1 MTLTETK
8 RVTAPSAVLPER
20 HLHEECGV
28 FGVYS
33 ETAADVAS
41 LAYYALY
48 ALQHRGQESAGIAVN
63 DDGVF
68 TSYRDVGLVSEVFP
82 AERLA
87 ALGTGSIAV
96 GHVRYGTTGSDN
108 KRNVQPILVN
118 HYKGRMALAHN
129 GNLTNC
135 QELRAELESRGS
147 IFQTTTDSE
156 VIAYIIV
163 QERLKTP
170 SIEAAVSAAMDRI
183 EGAYSLVL
191 SSPTKLIAARD
202 PHGFRP
208 LCMGRLKSGAVV
220 FASETCALNAI
231 GASFERDIRPGEIVV
246 VDKAGVKCDTS
257 HCGKTEKRLC
267 VFEFI
272 YFARPDSVIDGSSVH
287 VARQR
292 AGAFLALEH
301 PVQADVVVGVPDS
314 GLDAALGYSQQS
326 GIPYGM
332 GFIKNKYI
340 GRTFISPTQTMRETE
355 VNIKL
360 NPIRSVVE
368 GKRVVLIDD
377 SIVRGTTCRRT
388 IDLLRKAGAK
398 EIHMRVSAPP
408 FVSACYYGTDIDDPS
423 KLIANNHSVEE
434 IARIIGV
441 DSLGYLS
448 LRDVVKLADNT
459 PGGFCTACFG
469 GGYPT
474 SIPQDS
480 NKDRFAYKISE
491 REKQESV

>member
-1 MTLTETK
+1 MPRSCAASWPMT
-8 RVTAPSAVLPER
+8 VSNMDR

-28 FGVYS
+28 FGVRLP
-33 ETAADVAS
+33 ERGDVAS

-48 ALQHRGQESAGIAVN
+48 SLQHRGQESAGIAVN
-63 DDGVF
+63 DDGVIRA
-68 TSYRDVGLVSEVFP
+68 YRDVGLVGDVFRP
-82 AERLA
+82 ERLTS
-87 ALGTGSIAV
+87 LGQGSIAV

-108 KRNVQPILVN
+108 QRNVQPILVN

-129 GNLTNC
+129 GNLTNSHA
-135 QELRAELESRGS
+135 LRRELESQGS

-156 VIAYIIV
+156 VIAYLIV
-163 QERLKTP
+163 QERLRHP
-170 SIEAAVSAAMDRI
+170 SIEAAVSAAMERL
-183 EGAYSLVL
+183 EGAYSLVI
-191 SSPTKLIAARD
+191 SSPSKLIAVRD

-208 LCMGRLKSGAVV
+208 LCMGELRDGSVV
-220 FASETCALNAI
+220 FASESCALDAI
-231 GASFERDIRPGEIVV
+231 GARFLRDLRPGEIVV
-246 VDKAGVKCDTS
+246 ADGKGLRSIET
-257 HCGKTEKRLC
+257 HCGKVPKSLC

-301 PVQADVVVGVPDS
+301 PVQADVVIGVPDS
-314 GLDAALGYSQQS
+314 GLDAALGYARQS

-340 GRTFISPTQTMRETE
+340 GRTFISPTQALRESE
-355 VNIKL
+355 VSIKL
-360 NPIRSVVE
+360 NPIRSVVA

-388 IDLLRKAGAK
+388 IDLLRKAGAR

-408 FVSACYYGTDIDDPS
+408 FVSECYYGTDIDDKD
-423 KLIANNHSVEE
+423 KLIATHHSVEE
-434 IARIIGV
+434 IAKIIGV

-448 LRDVVKLADNT
+448 LENVVKLADST
-459 PGGFCTACFG
+459 SGFCTACFG

-474 SIPQDS
+474 ALPEHGG
-480 NKDRFAYKISE
+480 KDRFECPISE
-491 REKQESV
+491 REEA

>member
-1 MTLTETK
+1 MMQTN
-8 RVTAPSAVLPER
+8 AAVIPER

-33 ETAADVAS
+33 QTSQDVAS

-48 ALQHRGQESAGIAVN
+48 ALQHRGQESAGIVVN
-63 DDGVF
+63 DDGLF
-68 TSYRDVGLVSEVFP
+68 SSYRDVGLVSEVFP
-82 AERLA
+82 PERLA
-87 ALGTGSIAV
+87 ALGHGNIAV

-129 GNLTNC
+129 GNLTNSH
-135 QELRAELESRGS
+135 QLRQELESRGS

-163 QERLKTP
+163 QERLKAP

-183 EGAYSLVL
+183 EGAYSLVI
-191 SSPTKLIAARD
+191 SSPSKLIAVRD

-208 LCMGRLKSGAVV
+208 LCMGRLKDGSVV
-220 FASETCALNAI
+220 FASESCALNAI
-231 GASFERDIRPGEIVV
+231 GARFERDIRPGEIVV
-246 VDKAGVKCDTS
+246 ADKNGVKSIET
-257 HCGKTEKRLC
+257 HCGRAPKRLC

-301 PVQADVVVGVPDS
+301 PVQADIVVGVPDS
-314 GLDAALGYSQQS
+314 GLDAALGYARQS

-340 GRTFISPTQTMRETE
+340 GRTFISPTQAMRENE

-368 GKRVVLIDD
+368 GKRVELIDD

-388 IDLLRKAGAK
+388 IQLLREAGAR

-408 FVSACYYGTDIDDPS
+408 FVAACYYGTDIDDPG
-423 KLIANNHSVEE
+423 KLIANHHTVEE
-434 IARIIGV
+434 IAQIIGV

-448 LRDVVKLADNT
+448 IQDVVKLADNT
-459 PGGFCTACFG
+459 ECGFCTACFG

-474 SIPQDS
+474 AVPK
-480 NKDRFAYKISE
+480 NGRKDRFACKISE
-491 REKQESV
+491 REKG

>member
-1 MTLTETK
+1 MPRSCAASWPMT
-8 RVTAPSAVLPER
+8 VSNMDR

-28 FGVYS
+28 FGVRLP
-33 ETAADVAS
+33 ERGDVAS

-48 ALQHRGQESAGIAVN
+48 SLQHRGQESAGIAVN
-63 DDGVF
+63 DDGVIRA
-68 TSYRDVGLVSEVFP
+68 YRDVGLVGDVFRP
-82 AERLA
+82 ERLTS
-87 ALGTGSIAV
+87 LGQGSIAV

-129 GNLTNC
+129 GNLTNSHA
-135 QELRAELESRGS
+135 LRRELESQGS

-156 VIAYIIV
+156 VIAYLIV
-163 QERLKTP
+163 QERLRHP
-170 SIEAAVSAAMDRI
+170 SIEAAVSAAMERL
-183 EGAYSLVL
+183 EGAYSLVI
-191 SSPTKLIAARD
+191 SSPSKLIAVRD

-208 LCMGRLKSGAVV
+208 LCMGELRDGSVV
-220 FASETCALNAI
+220 FASESCALDAI
-231 GASFERDIRPGEIVV
+231 GARFLRDLRPGEIVV
-246 VDKAGVKCDTS
+246 ADGKGLRSIET
-257 HCGKTEKRLC
+257 HCGKVPKSLC

-301 PVQADVVVGVPDS
+301 PVQADVVIGVPDS
-314 GLDAALGYSQQS
+314 GLDAALGYARQS

-340 GRTFISPTQTMRETE
+340 GRTFISPTQALRESE
-355 VNIKL
+355 VSIKL
-360 NPIRSVVE
+360 NPIRSVVA

-388 IDLLRKAGAK
+388 IDLLRKAGAR

-408 FVSACYYGTDIDDPS
+408 FVSECYYGTDIDDKD
-423 KLIANNHSVEE
+423 KLIATHHSVEE
-434 IARIIGV
+434 IAKIIGV

-448 LRDVVKLADNT
+448 LENVVKLADST
-459 PGGFCTACFG
+459 SGFCTACFG

-474 SIPQDS
+474 ALPEPGG
-480 NKDRFAYKISE
+480 KDRFECPISE
-491 REKQESV
+491 REEA

>member
-1 MTLTETK
+1 MTENK
-8 RVTAPSAVLPER
+8 HCAGACAACPARCRKER

-28 FGVYS
+28 FGVFS
-33 ETAADVAS
+33 ARTAQVAP

-48 ALQHRGQESAGIAVN
+48 ALQHRGQESAGIVVN

-68 TSYRDVGLVSEVFP
+68 SAYRDVGLVSEVFP
-82 AERLA
+82 PERLA
-87 ALGTGSIAV
+87 ALGTGNIAV

-108 KRNVQPILVN
+108 KRNVQPILIN
-118 HYKGRMALAHN
+118 HYKGRLALAHN
-129 GNLTNC
+129 GNLTNSH
-135 QELRAELESRGS
+135 ELRRELESRGS

-163 QERLKTP
+163 QERLRTP
-170 SIEAAVSAAMDRI
+170 SIEDAVSAAMDKI
-183 EGAYSLVL
+183 KGAYSLVI
-191 SSPTKLIAARD
+191 SSPSKLIAVRD

-208 LCMGRLKSGAVV
+208 LCMGRLKDGSVV
-220 FASETCALNAI
+220 FASESCALDAV
-231 GASFERDIRPGEIVV
+231 GAAFERDVRPGEIVV
-246 VDKAGVKCDTS
+246 ADKSGVRSIDT
-257 HCGKTEKRLC
+257 HCGTVPSSLC

-272 YFARPDSVIDGSSVH
+272 YFARPDSVVDGSSVH

-301 PVQADVVVGVPDS
+301 PVQADVVIGVPDS
-314 GLDAALGYSQQS
+314 GLDAALGYSRQS

-340 GRTFISPTQTMRETE
+340 GRTFISPTQTMRENE

-360 NPIRSVVE
+360 NPVRSVVE

-388 IDLLRKAGAK
+388 IDLLRRAGAK

-408 FVSACYYGTDIDDPS
+408 FVSECYYGTDIDDKD
-423 KLIANNHSVEE
+423 KLIATHHTVDE
-434 IARIIGV
+434 IAEIIGV

-448 LRDVVKLADNT
+448 IQDVVKLADNT
-459 PGGFCTACFG
+459 HSGFCTACFG

-474 SIPQDS
+474 EIPAPGG
-480 NKDRFAYKISE
+480 KDRFECKISE
-491 REKQESV
+491 KED